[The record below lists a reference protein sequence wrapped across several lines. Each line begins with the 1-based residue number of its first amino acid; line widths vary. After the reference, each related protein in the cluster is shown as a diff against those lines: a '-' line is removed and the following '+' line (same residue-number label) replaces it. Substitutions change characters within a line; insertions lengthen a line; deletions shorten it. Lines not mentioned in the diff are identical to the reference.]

1 MAERNFDAFKQTI
14 EERFMG
20 HPVVTANAYTKW
32 FSRGEMSLDHLRRF
46 TVEFS
51 VFSNQFLLAALNRVI
66 NADTLRAARESKEI
80 LMNELGVIYNKRGG
94 DAPARREAGS
104 PGSGD
109 DREGDPALV
118 ATEGTVDGGKFRF
131 EAAHFE
137 WLLRFGQSLGLTFD
151 DMGKRRHGSPSTL
164 HFCDELFRLYGSDDY
179 NEAMGAAFAVENWA
193 AAGFWKELIAG
204 LEKLKATQVPE
215 MPLAFFT
222 WHDKIEDQHK
232 AHVWDELRDCYESP
246 KFRDEPFLTS
256 GVKMLDGVKAFWDG
270 LDTMRRSSNKF
281 AA

>member
-1 MAERNFDAFKQTI
+1 MAEKNFDAFKQTI
-14 EERFMG
+14 EERFMH
-20 HPVVTANAYTKW
+20 HPVVTGNAYTQW
-32 FSRGEMSLDHLRRF
+32 FAHGEMPVEHLRRF
-46 TVEFS
+46 AIEFS

-66 NADTLRAARESKEI
+66 NADSLHAARESKEI
-80 LMNELGVIYNKRGG
+80 LMNELGVIYTKG
-94 DAPARREAGS
+94 A
-104 PGSGD
+104 SGESAAAERANA

-118 ATEGTVDGGKFRF
+118 STEGTVDGGKFRF
-131 EAAHFE
+131 QAAHFE

-151 DMGKRRHGSPSTL
+151 DMGKRRHASPSTL

-204 LEKLKATQVPE
+204 LEKLKATRVPE

-222 WHDKIEDQHK
+222 WHDKIEEQHK
-232 AHVWDELRDCYESP
+232 AHVWDELRECYESP
-246 KFRDEPFLTS
+246 KFREEPFLTT
-256 GVKMLDGVKAFWDG
+256 GVKMLDGVKVFWDG
-270 LDTMRRSSNKF
+270 LDTMRRNSDKF